1 MKIVF
6 RIIPES
12 EELFVV
18 FVDEKKE
25 NSEEYNCYFFFDDV
39 MEYRTREQIEQVSIP
54 YRDARIENYLR
65 SLCVIIEK
73 DRENMELVE
82 EL

>member
-1 MKIVF
+1 MKIAF
-6 RIIPES
+6 RIIPKS
-12 EELFVV
+12 EEIFVV